1 MLLFIVLSQS
11 KPKKTKK
18 APAKKRAAKK
28 DAESDNEE
36 PEEEVRGFLWSS
48 LYRGVPD

>member
-36 PEEEVRGFLWSS
+36 PEEVRGFLWSS